1 MRIVYYEKY
10 VFTFFCLLGLALFY
24 NGCTN
29 PDSLPVNPN
38 DTDSIYEEI
47 YDPAFYSWIDT
58 ETPDNSI
65 DI

>member
-1 MRIVYYEKY
+1 M
-10 VFTFFCLLGLALFY
+10 FTMKNMYSLFFCLLGLALFY

-47 YDPAFYSWIDT
+47 YDPA
-58 ETPDNSI
+58 EA
-65 DI
+65 